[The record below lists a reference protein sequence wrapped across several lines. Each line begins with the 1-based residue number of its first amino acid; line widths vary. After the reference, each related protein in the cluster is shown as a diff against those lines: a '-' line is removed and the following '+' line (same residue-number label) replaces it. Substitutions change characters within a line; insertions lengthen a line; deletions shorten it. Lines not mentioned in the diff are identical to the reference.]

1 MRAKQLITLLGV
13 LAGSTATIF
22 VRWSTAP
29 SLVLVVYRMGLTV
42 LLLLPA
48 IWHHRTELIALDRRS
63 ALLSIAGGCIMGLH
77 FAAYFQALRL
87 TSIASC
93 AVLANLTVIFVAIGA
108 VVIFRQKLN
117 CRVWA
122 AILSAFGG
130 AIIITLGGKC
140 LRQRQPCRRPA
151 GRGRRHLPSCL
162 HHDRRSLPPQRLY
175 HTVYVS
181 GLFSGCLDRC
191 ISLPHQPH
199 TADWVRPCKH
209 FYRTVHGSI
218 LHTAG
223 PQRSQLGAEISPCA
237 VRLHCAAARLRIF
250 YAMRR
255 PALSGD
261 PISGCTARRCDLHF
275 GDFVLQQADS
285 SGERQLTAVQ
295 FASFWMFRIHFILQ
309 DTKPY
314 SEHTNIFE
322 QK

>member
-117 CRVWA
+117 WRVWA
-122 AILSAFGG
+122 AILLAFGG
-130 AIIITLGGKC
+130 AIIITLGGSASGKGSLAGDLLAVAAAIC
-140 LRQRQPCRRPA
+140 LAAYTMIGAVCRR
-151 GRGRRHLPSCL
+151 SV
-162 HHDRRSLPPQRLY
+162 STTLY
-175 HTVYVS
+175 TFLAYS
-181 GLFSGCLDRC
+181 
-191 ISLPHQPH
+191 
-199 TADWVRPCKH
+199 
-209 FYRTVHGSI
+209 
-218 LHTAG
+218 
-223 PQRSQLGAEISPCA
+223 
-237 VRLHCAAARLRIF
+237 AAA
-250 YAMRR
+250 
-255 PALSGD
+255 
-261 PISGCTARRCDLHF
+261 
-275 GDFVLQQADS
+275 
-285 SGERQLTAVQ
+285 LTAVLLCLISRTPLTGYAPANIVTALCMAV
-295 FASFWMFRIHFILQ
+295 FCTLLGHSVASWALKYLPAPFVSTVQLLDCVFSTIWGVLLFQEIPTAVVLFGGVICILGILF
-309 DTKPY
+309 Y
-314 SEHTNIFE
+314 SKLIASESSS
-322 QK
+322 